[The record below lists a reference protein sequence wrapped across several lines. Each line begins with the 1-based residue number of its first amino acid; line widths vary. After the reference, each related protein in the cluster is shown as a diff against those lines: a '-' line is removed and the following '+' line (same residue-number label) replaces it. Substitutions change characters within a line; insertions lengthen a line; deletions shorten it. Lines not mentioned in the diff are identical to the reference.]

1 MAKCILVRGLP
12 GSGKS
17 TFAKS
22 HFNCVILENDMWHE
36 IDGKYQWSAASMK
49 DAVQWVMLTAE
60 FMLSHGR
67 DVCIC
72 NTFVKR
78 ALVEVYKKIAEKHD
92 AKFDVYRCS
101 SDYGNTHDVPKHVLD
116 NMKAGFED
124 WPGEIV
130 V

>member
-1 MAKCILVRGLP
+1 MAKCTLVRGLP

-22 HFNCVILENDMWHE
+22 HFNCLILENDMWHE
-36 IDGKYQWSAASMK
+36 IDGKYQWNAKSMK
-49 DAVQWVMLTAE
+49 DAIHWVMSTTE

-72 NTFVKR
+72 NTFVKS
-78 ALVEVYKKIAEKHD
+78 AFVEIYRKIAEKHD
-92 AKFDVYRCS
+92 AEFIVYRCS
-101 SDYGNTHDVPKHVLD
+101 HDYGNIHDVPKHVFES
-116 NMKAGFED
+116 MKSGFEE